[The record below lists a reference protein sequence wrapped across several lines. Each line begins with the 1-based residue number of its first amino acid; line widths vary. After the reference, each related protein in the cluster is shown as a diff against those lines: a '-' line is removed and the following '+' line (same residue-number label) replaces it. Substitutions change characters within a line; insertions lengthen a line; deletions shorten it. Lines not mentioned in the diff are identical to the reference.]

1 MVSEV
6 QALVKRL
13 IPWEELTGKEKVV
26 LVACLLL
33 IGIQLFVSILNL
45 TPYDPTKV
53 NLDERFSPPSIAHIF
68 GTDHLGRDVF
78 SRVLAGFK
86 ISIYVAALSV
96 LITAAF
102 SVPLGMISGYVG
114 GFLDRFLTFVMD
126 SFYTLPRLVLA
137 LLIAFLLGRALHL
150 NALAIA
156 VATIPSFFRVAR
168 SVTLSVKERTFI
180 EAARASGVSTK
191 RILLKHIS
199 YHVRIPIVVLSAL
212 TIGDSIYLLA
222 SLGFLGLGVEPPTP
236 EWGTDLATAR
246 EFITRGAW
254 WAAFFPGVA
263 IIINTF
269 LFLMLGETL
278 NIILNPLTREKP
290 Y

>member
-1 MVSEV
+1 MVSEA
-6 QALVKRL
+6 QILIKRL
-13 IPWEELTGKEKVV
+13 IPWEELTGKEKAILV
-26 LVACLLL
+26 LCLLL
-33 IGIQLFVSILNL
+33 IGIQFFISVFNL
-45 TPYDPTKV
+45 TPYDPNKV
-53 NLDERFSPPSIAHIF
+53 NLAERFSPPSIAHIF

-78 SRVLAGFK
+78 SRVLAGFR
-86 ISIYVAALSV
+86 ISIYVATLSV

-114 GFLDRFLTFVMD
+114 GSLDRFLTFAMD
-126 SFYTLPRLVLA
+126 SLYTLPRLVLA

-180 EAARASGVSTK
+180 EAARTSGVSVR
-191 RILLKHIS
+191 RILFKHIL
-199 YHVRIPIVVLSAL
+199 YHVRIPIIVLSAL
-212 TIGDSIYLLA
+212 TMGDSIYLLA

-236 EWGTDLATAR
+236 EWGTDLAAAR
-246 EFITRGAW
+246 EFLTSGAW
-254 WAAFFPGVA
+254 WAAFFPGIA

-278 NIILNPLTREKP
+278 NIVLNPLIREKS